1 MYLGQNEM
9 VEANRTLFFFFFS
22 CLDRSEEIYN
32 RSQGTSWHK
41 HCQGLPGELAEVVL
55 LSEQEL
61 QLIWTLP
68 RGIDCWCCF
77 WEWRFGLALLC
88 LIYFFIYLLLSAH
101 TLKQFALAFFRNSL
115 LFLVLSVFSP
125 TAFWL
130 LDLGLCYFIA
140 TVSLLYLSLLILCF
154 FLWHNFLCH
163 VVHLFMSS
171 VQKQCVLDL
180 QLLYLCLH
188 GTYMLHSQSLN
199 KY

>member
-1 MYLGQNEM
+1 MEGTRKYSIWNNLWLVAYNNCNKYMYLGQNEM
-9 VEANRTLFFFFFS
+9 VETNRTLFFFS
-22 CLDRSEEIYN
+22 CLNRSEEIYN

-88 LIYFFIYLLLSAH
+88 LIYLFIYLLLSAH

-115 LFLVLSVFSP
+115 CS
-125 TAFWL
+125 
-130 LDLGLCYFIA
+130 
-140 TVSLLYLSLLILCF
+140 
-154 FLWHNFLCH
+154 
-163 VVHLFMSS
+163 
-171 VQKQCVLDL
+171 
-180 QLLYLCLH
+180 
-188 GTYMLHSQSLN
+188 
-199 KY
+199 